1 MKCIFGSVVGRKFQ
15 KVSHKISKVRCTK
28 KEEHI
33 VLENMHEPIIDIETW
48 NKAQDKLN
56 GYTKVRDRK
65 YDHPLKGLVYCGE
78 CENKATLRCREEK
91 RKDGSVW
98 RATYF
103 ICSKRNNYSGL
114 CDCKQISANLIEEA
128 AKQQV
133 KKELEKINLSEEEI
147 KQIYEEAREQAKSK
161 ENLLKTTLENLKEEL
176 KQVEQNIEEIYQ
188 DKINRV
194 IQVEDFKVIY
204 EKMQKQRDK
213 ILKKIK
219 QTKSTLNQNN
229 EQSPK
234 VDFEKIKQIAEEFLK
249 MEKSN
254 KLILEQLIEKIEFD
268 KEKNIRIKLTF
279 KTPIIKSNN

>member
-78 CENKATLRCREEK
+78 CGNKATLRCREEK